1 MSTSISSRIAEPI
14 APLVKSTVQGCFVG
28 SPRPADRIRTALICS
43 GPIECEQLRAFF
55 AHIPT
60 IDIVGDAMSGP
71 EAVPMIVRHVPQ
83 LLVISLRAQ
92 KLRAL
97 RQLGAKGIDPV
108 VAISKESGGASP
120 EVLASGTLTV
130 RDITGRELWLGDS
143 DRGKNGLAGA
153 RLSAVLSQLVGRK
166 RDPKV
171 AVPARDQSKA
181 DHSRGSILVRQG
193 KKWISLEEDSVDC
206 VMRVKSVVFHVG
218 TRCIASTDSFKS
230 VARRL
235 DRRIFIRIGR
245 SAVVNVNAI
254 RELHYDAGH
263 CPTIILNSG
272 VMISARGSLFELQK
286 LTAIM
291 YSMMRSKQ
299 SSSGR

>member
-171 AVPARDQSKA
+171 ATARDLSKA
-181 DHSRGSILVRQG
+181 KDPRGSILVRQG
-193 KKWISLEEDSVDC
+193 KKWISLDEDSVDC
-206 VMRVKSVVFHVG
+206 VIRVKSIVFHVG
-218 TRCIASTDSFKS
+218 HQCIASTDSFKS

-254 RELHYDAGH
+254 RELHYDAGY

-272 VMISARGSLFELQK
+272 VMISARGTLFELQK
-286 LTAIM
+286 LMAIM
-291 YSMMRSKQ
+291 YSKMRSKQ